1 MSNYRKYPKEGTIGY
16 IVLKALEKNPKVT
29 VEELTPIVL
38 KKFPE
43 SKFGKTHLSWYKY
56 QVRKGNYLTPTGDKQ
71 APKVAVTR
79 APKERTEKKL
89 KGKKARAQARTDA
102 ALAGKK

>member
-1 MSNYRKYPKEGTIGY
+1 MSGYRKHPKEGTIGN

-29 VEELTPIVL
+29 VEELLPVIL

-43 SKFGKTHLSWYKY
+43 SKFGKTHLSWYRY
-56 QVRKGNYLTPTGDKQ
+56 QVRKGNYLTPIGDKP
-71 APKVAVTR
+71 APVKSG
-79 APKERTEKKL
+79 KL
-89 KGKKARAQARTDA
+89 KGKKERAQAKTD